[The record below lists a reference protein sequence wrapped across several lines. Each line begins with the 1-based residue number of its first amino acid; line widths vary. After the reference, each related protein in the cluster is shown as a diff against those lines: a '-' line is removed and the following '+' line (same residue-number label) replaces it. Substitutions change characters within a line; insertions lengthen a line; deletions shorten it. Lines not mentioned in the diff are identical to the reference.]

1 VIAISAA
8 ILALALGT
16 PAAYAIA
23 RFRFMRWRNR
33 DITVWFLSQRVLPP
47 VATVIPFYL
56 AMRWLG
62 LLDTHLALILINATF
77 IMPYV
82 VVILRQTFLDLPVEL
97 EEAALTATVQQGVN
111 PVVDQR
117 EPRAS
122 VRRGGLPVVHE
133 IARSNPCGRGGA
145 LYTGAP
151 AVSKAVYKFSTALAK
166 SATHAELRRLT
177 R

>member
-1 VIAISAA
+1 VKALANSTVIAISAA

-77 IMPYV
+77 IMP
-82 VVILRQTFLDLPVEL
+82 
-97 EEAALTATVQQGVN
+97 
-111 PVVDQR
+111 
-117 EPRAS
+117 
-122 VRRGGLPVVHE
+122 
-133 IARSNPCGRGGA
+133 
-145 LYTGAP
+145 
-151 AVSKAVYKFSTALAK
+151 
-166 SATHAELRRLT
+166 
-177 R
+177 